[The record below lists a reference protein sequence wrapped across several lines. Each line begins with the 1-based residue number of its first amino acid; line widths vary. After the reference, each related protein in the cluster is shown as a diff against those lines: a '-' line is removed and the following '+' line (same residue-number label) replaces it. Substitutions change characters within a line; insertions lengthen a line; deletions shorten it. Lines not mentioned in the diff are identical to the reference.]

1 MNMPDLRHH
10 ILIDV
15 QSACRIDDEHVGK
28 TGPGVFQRRLGNSHG
43 LPALPGAEIFK
54 PVFPGQH
61 LQLFQG
67 RRTVD
72 IATGHHYGFAVLL
85 PAPFAQ
91 LRNRGGLA

>member
-10 ILIDV
+10 ILIDM
-15 QSACRIDDEHVGK
+15 QPPGRIDDEHVSK
-28 TGPGVFQRRLGNSHG
+28 TGPGVFQRRLSDGDG
-43 LPALPGAEIFK
+43 LLPVSRGKIFK

-61 LQLFQG
+61 PHLFLG

-72 IATGHHYGFAVLL
+72 VATGHHYGLVVLL

-91 LRNRGGLA
+91 FRNRGGLA